1 MHFEKL
7 YIPQLDVRIYTKGT
21 NVHTN
26 QEVASPSQRPTLL
39 RFAETASG
47 IHCRGN
53 EVRAWRGLY
62 RKKNRNELLSRNEIK
77 ISFCFYGER
86 YKRENLFVLSKVCL
100 LGGRFRGLIESAGQV
115 LRATLQL
122 RVLY

>member
-1 MHFEKL
+1 
-7 YIPQLDVRIYTKGT
+7 
-21 NVHTN
+21 
-26 QEVASPSQRPTLL
+26 
-39 RFAETASG
+39 
-47 IHCRGN
+47 
-53 EVRAWRGLY
+53 VRAWRGLY

-100 LGGRFRGLIESAGQV
+100 LGGRFRGLVESAGQV